1 MASTLKLEIIT
12 PDETAY
18 SEDVDMVT
26 LPGIEG
32 QMGVFPQHVPLM
44 TQMVPGEIIVR
55 KDGRDYFL
63 AVGEGLVEV
72 TGDHV
77 AILTDLAI
85 AAEKIDEAKVEEARQ
100 RAEARLQ
107 REALRRRSRVGERVA
122 RPLPGATARQ
132 TPSTPLTFDV
142 SNNYRSPNKSL

>member
-1 MASTLKLEIIT
+1 MATTLKLEIIT
-12 PDETAY
+12 PDGTAY

-32 QMGVFPQHVPLM
+32 QMGVYPQHVPLM
-44 TQMVPGEIIVR
+44 TQMVPGEIIVH

-72 TGDHV
+72 TGEHV

-85 AAEKIDEAKVEEARQ
+85 AADKIDEAKVEEARQ
-100 RAEARLQ
+100 RAEARL
-107 REALRRRSRVGERVA
+107 REKLSDEEVASVNASLTRSLAQLHVKRR
-122 RPLPGATARQ
+122 Q
-132 TPSTPLTFDV
+132 HH
-142 SNNYRSPNKSL
+142 